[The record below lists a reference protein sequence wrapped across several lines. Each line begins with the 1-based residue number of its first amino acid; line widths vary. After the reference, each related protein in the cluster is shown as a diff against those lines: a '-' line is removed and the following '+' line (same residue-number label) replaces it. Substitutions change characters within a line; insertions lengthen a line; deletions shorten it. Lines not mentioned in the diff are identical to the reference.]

1 LVCLTITR
9 KLKRCTADKTLED
22 IQVLFPVDIQVLF
35 PVHRFSCLGEAETEA
50 LENERHIAHTP
61 H

>member
-1 LVCLTITR
+1 LPNNNQ
-9 KLKRCTADKTLED
+9 TAQTNKTLVD
-22 IQVLFPVDIQVLF
+22 IKVFFAVDIQVLF
-35 PVHRFSCLGEAETEA
+35 AVHRFSCLGEAETEA